1 MKERRI
7 FHVLSL
13 SMIGALLAISTIS
26 SAADNPDFS
35 GQWTLNESKSD
46 LGEGRFFSAPKMNVK
61 QEGNTITIERIRSGR
76 DGQERTSSETLTM
89 DGKEQVSEGER
100 GNTTTVASWSDD
112 GTTLTIKTKRE
123 FSRQGETFE
132 MNTSEVWTLAEGG
145 KVLKI
150 QSESSSSRGERS
162 ATLVYDKN

>member
-1 MKERRI
+1 MKQGRI

-13 SMIGALLAISTIS
+13 SMIGALLAVSTVS

-46 LGEGRFFSAPKMNVK
+46 LGEGRFFSAPKMSVK
-61 QEGNTITIERIRSGR
+61 QEGNTITIERTRSGR
-76 DGQERTSSETLTM
+76 DGEERTTSQTLTT

-100 GNTTTVASWSDD
+100 GNTTSVASWSDD

-123 FSRQGETFE
+123 FSRQGETME
-132 MNTSEVWTLAEGG
+132 MNTTETWTLADGG
-145 KVLKI
+145 KTLTIK
-150 QSESSSSRGERS
+150 SESSSSQGDRS
-162 ATLVYDKN
+162 ATLVYNKN